1 MKKEDISKNSVGVT
15 NVFRSFALYMNALFP
30 FLLPLK
36 NYINGRVFRGIIM
49 YFKDYA
55 SYVEQDR
62 KIQSGFAIK
71 WRNNF
76 PILTERYEAA
86 GSVPRHYF
94 WQDLWAAKKVYKS
107 KVPRH
112 YDVGSRLDGFIAH
125 CLPFCDVVMLDIR
138 PLQEKIKNLSFI
150 QVNCTDMSTILSDSL
165 ESFSSLHAVE
175 HFGLGRYGDP
185 IDPIGYKK
193 AIMEIQRV
201 VKPEGDIYFSVPV
214 GVERLEFNAH
224 RIFYPQTVLALFNQ
238 CDILDFSVVDDE
250 NIFHEKVDPSH
261 FTELKYGCGLFHFQ
275 KRSILKTVDSS
286 PRKT

>member
-1 MKKEDISKNSVGVT
+1 MKKKDISKNSAGFT
-15 NVFRSFALYMNALFP
+15 NTFRSFALFMNALFP
-30 FLLPLK
+30 FLLTLK
-36 NYINGRVFRGIIM
+36 NYINGRIFLGIIM

-55 SYVEQDR
+55 SYVEQDL
-62 KIQSGFAIK
+62 KIQSGFKVK

-86 GSVPRHYF
+86 GNVPRHYF

-107 KVPRH
+107 KVARH

-125 CLPFCDVVMLDIR
+125 CLPFCEVVMLDIR
-138 PLQEKIKNLSFI
+138 PLQEKIKNLSFV
-150 QVNCTDMSTILSDSL
+150 QVNCTDMSTIRSDSL
-165 ESFSSLHAVE
+165 KSFSSLHALE

-185 IDPIGYKK
+185 IDPMGYKK

-201 VKPEGDIYFSVPV
+201 VKPKGDIYISVPV

-224 RIFYPQTVLALFNQ
+224 RIFYPQTVLALFNH
-238 CDILDFSVVDDE
+238 CDILEFSVVDDE
-250 NIFHEKVDPSH
+250 NILHENVDPSH

-275 KRSILKTVDSS
+275 KRAILKTVDSS
-286 PRKT
+286 LRKT